1 MVTLGST
8 WPIVGFVVFRLRYRL
23 PNSAYPWLLA
33 SGTLIVTVLV
43 VATGSYAAMV
53 SFSFFYTWIVL
64 YALLF
69 FSRFGVAVQVGLVT
83 AGYAATIAL
92 YDDSA
97 IDLVTPFE
105 PMILV
110 SVIATTS
117 TVVTMLART
126 RETSE
131 IDSLTMVPNR
141 RGLDRILDE
150 ALAAASAGR
159 ESLIVAMVDVDHFKS
174 INDQQGH
181 AAGDRVLEELT
192 RAWRTVLRPC
202 DFVGRMGGDEFLVVL
217 PGCSTSDAHAVLERL
232 RTAAPTD
239 VTCSLGAAS
248 WQAGQSAS
256 MLVSNAD
263 AALYQAKRLGRN
275 RIAWAVAA

>member
-1 MVTLGST
+1 
-8 WPIVGFVVFRLRYRL
+8 
-23 PNSAYPWLLA
+23 
-33 SGTLIVTVLV
+33 
-43 VATGSYAAMV
+43 
-53 SFSFFYTWIVL
+53 
-64 YALLF
+64 
-69 FSRFGVAVQVGLVT
+69 
-83 AGYAATIAL
+83 
-92 YDDSA
+92 
-97 IDLVTPFE
+97 
-105 PMILV
+105 MILV

-117 TVVTMLART
+117 TVVTMLARA

-141 RGLDRILDE
+141 RGIDRILDE
-150 ALAAASAGR
+150 TLAAASAGR

-192 RAWRTVLRPC
+192 RAWRTVLPC

-217 PGCSTSDAHAVLERL
+217 PDCSRSDAHAVLERL

-248 WQAGQSAS
+248 WQPGHSAS

-263 AALYQAKRLGRN
+263 AALYQAKHLGRN